1 MPPFTTSRRRLL
13 RWAGAT
19 SAVGLAGCAGGSGD
33 GSELVATLGADVSA
47 YDPTQA
53 NDTTS
58 RKAFDLVYE
67 SLVSVDFEGNVRPT
81 LATAVDQQDDRT
93 WRVSLREGVS
103 FHDGSDLTAADV
115 KATFERYEGTPR
127 ESDVFLWYDDAT
139 IRDDY
144 TLDVTLSQPYAPF
157 QLSLGGVPIVPEA
170 AATGDLDLSTGP
182 VGTGPYAFDTHEP
195 DRLYRLVRNEDH
207 WYAGDGE
214 VRRTSDSGAG
224 EAGDGVPDSPPI
236 ETITFRIIVEQ
247 SSQLA
252 ALQAGDIDLANNPPA
267 DAVADLRQDD
277 AITVSERLAGGFE
290 MLIFPLATPPFSNRD
305 VREGVARLVPRQEI
319 IDAVYGG
326 IGQPAYAPISPLL
339 ADYTSESF
347 LQEMG
352 DEHQRYD
359 PERARE
365 LLERGFADLDIS
377 PPYETTI
384 VTNETGDRVRWSQL
398 VRDELNRTDYFD
410 VSLEQFEWNT
420 YVGRVLAGDS
430 HRSDAMMALGWSGG
444 WDPDTYLRNMFHS
457 EQSTPSCCNAAHYAN
472 DEVDR
477 LLDEALTVYDTAER
491 RALYEQAQRRIVADA
506 PVAFVRFGTR
516 IEAFRTESVEGF
528 RTYPLDSGEFT
539 AIYAPWAN
547 AYTSTGGG

>member
-13 RWAGAT
+13 RWVGAAGA
-19 SAVGLAGCAGGSGD
+19 AGLAGCAGGSGD
-33 GSELVATLGADVSA
+33 GSELVATLGADVST

-58 RKAFDLVYE
+58 RKAFGLVYE
-67 SLVSVDFEGNVRPT
+67 PLVSVDFEGTVRPT
-81 LATAVDQQDDRT
+81 LATAVDQRDDRT
-93 WRVSLREGVS
+93 WRISLREGVT

-115 KATFERYEGTPR
+115 VATFERYEGTPR
-127 ESDVFLWYDDAT
+127 ESDVYLWYDDAT

-144 TLDVTLSQPYAPF
+144 TLDVTLSEPYAPF

-170 AATGDLDLSTGP
+170 AATDALDLSNGP

-195 DRLYRLVRNEDH
+195 DRLYRLVRNDDH
-207 WYAGDGE
+207 WYGGE
-214 VRRTSDSGAG
+214 G
-224 EAGDGVPDSPPI
+224 EADDGDGVPDTPPI
-236 ETITFRIIVEQ
+236 ETLTFRIIVEQ
-247 SSQLA
+247 SSQVA
-252 ALQAGDIDLANNPPA
+252 ALRAGDIDLANNPPA
-267 DAVADLRQDD
+267 DAVADLRADD

-290 MLIFPLATPPFSNRD
+290 MLVFPLATSPFSNRD
-305 VREGVARLVPRQEI
+305 VREGIARLVPRQEI
-319 IDAVYGG
+319 IDSVYGG

-339 ADYTSESF
+339 SDYTSESF

-352 DEHQRYD
+352 EEYMRYD
-359 PERARE
+359 PEQARE
-365 LLERGFADLDIS
+365 LLERGFSALDIS

-384 VTNETGDRVRWSQL
+384 VTNETGDRVRWAQL

-444 WDPDTYLRNMFHS
+444 WDPDTYLRSVFHG

-491 RALYEQAQRRIVADA
+491 RELYEQAQRRIVSDA

-516 IEAFRTESVEGF
+516 IEAFRSDTVEGF

-547 AYTSTGGG
+547 TYTSLGGG

>member
-13 RWAGAT
+13 RWVGAASAAG
-19 SAVGLAGCAGGSGD
+19 VAGCSGGTGD
-33 GSELVATLGADVSA
+33 GTELVATLGADVSN
-47 YDPTQA
+47 YDPTLA

-67 SLVSVDFEGNVRPT
+67 SLVAVDFEGNVRPT
-81 LATAVDQQDDRT
+81 LATSLDRRDDLT
-93 WRVSLREGVS
+93 WRLSLREGVT
-103 FHDGSDLTAADV
+103 FHDGSDFTAADV

-127 ESDVFLWYDDAT
+127 ESDVYLWYDDAT

-144 TLDVTLSQPYAPF
+144 TLDVTLSEPYAPF

-195 DRLYRLVRNEDH
+195 DRLYRLVRADDH
-207 WYAGDGE
+207 WYG
-214 VRRTSDSGAG
+214 
-224 EAGDGVPDSPPI
+224 GDGVPDTPPI

-267 DAVADLRQDD
+267 DAVADLRDDD
-277 AITVSERLAGGFE
+277 AITVSDRLAGGFE

-305 VREGVARLVPRQEI
+305 VREGVARLVPREAI

-339 ADYTSESF
+339 SDYTSDAF

-352 DEHQRYD
+352 DEYMRYD
-359 PERARE
+359 PDRARE
-365 LLERGFADLDIS
+365 LLTAGFDETGVS

-384 VTNETGDRVRWSQL
+384 VTNETGDRVRWAQL
-398 VRDELNRTDYFD
+398 VRDELNGTDFFD

-420 YVGRVLAGDS
+420 YIERVLSGDS

-444 WDPDTYLRNMFHS
+444 WDPDTYLRNMFYS
-457 EQSTPSCCNAAHYAN
+457 GQATPSCCNAAHYAN

-477 LLDEALTVYDTAER
+477 LLDEALTPYDTAER
-491 RALYEQAQRRIVADA
+491 RALYERAQRQVVSDV

-516 IEAFRTESVEGF
+516 IEAYRTDAVEGF
-528 RTYPLDSGEFT
+528 RTYPLDSGEFS

-547 AYTSTGGG
+547 TYTTVGGS